1 LSRLQNA
8 TAAVLAIFTGLKMGL
23 IQDEKKDYRLA
34 VGNIILVQTLFGL
47 FLSTSIYSLGG
58 DNIDERY
65 I

>member
-1 LSRLQNA
+1 
-8 TAAVLAIFTGLKMGL
+8 MGL